1 MVHFLRNEFE
11 TKSYQ
16 ASVVV
21 DVQEWIEANFQF
33 FELFWET
40 YGRFL

>member
-1 MVHFLRNEFE
+1 ML
-11 TKSYQ
+11 KPYK
-16 ASVVV
+16 AAKVV